1 MNRPGAPAPPGLR
14 RAFVAV
20 TPPAAVLDA
29 VERLFRRGTDRRFR
43 WTRRDQWHIT
53 LQFFGRVRDTAAFTE
68 VLGEVFAGQ
77 AAVPLRL
84 RGAGAFPK
92 PARAEVLWL
101 GVEDSD
107 RLAQLHERLCAAAG
121 AFLARRDRVAF
132 LPHLT
137 VARLRR
143 PTDLRPDVEA
153 LRDVAVGPVWL
164 ADVVTLFESDTRPDG
179 AVHVPVARY
188 PLGDAVPPGEP

>member
-1 MNRPGAPAPPGLR
+1 VSRPGPPGPPGLR

-29 VERLFRRGTDRRFR
+29 VERLFRRDPDRRFR

-53 LQFFGRVRDTAAFTE
+53 LQFFGRIRDTVAFTE
-68 VLGEVFAGQ
+68 MLRGVFAGQ

-101 GVEDSD
+101 GVDDGE
-107 RLAQLHERLCAAAG
+107 RLAVLHERLCDAAG
-121 AFLARRDRVAF
+121 AFLARRDRVPF

-143 PTDLRPDVEA
+143 PTDLRADVEA
-153 LRDVAVGPVWL
+153 LRDVPVGPAWL
-164 ADVVTLFESDTRPDG
+164 ADEVTLFESDTRPEG

-188 PLGDAVPPGEP
+188 PL